1 MEEFNNHLKEL
12 IEEYDDGE
20 ADAASQAPQS
30 RHVRIENK
38 NFFFSCK
45 KNAQGRY
52 ITISEVKGNFR
63 NSILIPESGWDD
75 FRDVFDEYTKQ
86 CKEQEWKYYM
96 MMKRKKKFVSKKNAP
111 TSFLSLSPNRTIY
124 YNTIGHYVAGS
135 IPRDGWQ

>member
-63 NSILIPESGWDD
+63 NSILSEYYISYYSMYWWTRP
-75 FRDVFDEYTKQ
+75 VFKCRVLE
-86 CKEQEWKYYM
+86 
-96 MMKRKKKFVSKKNAP
+96 VA
-111 TSFLSLSPNRTIY
+111 LSRELHTGR
-124 YNTIGHYVAGS
+124 
-135 IPRDGWQ
+135 